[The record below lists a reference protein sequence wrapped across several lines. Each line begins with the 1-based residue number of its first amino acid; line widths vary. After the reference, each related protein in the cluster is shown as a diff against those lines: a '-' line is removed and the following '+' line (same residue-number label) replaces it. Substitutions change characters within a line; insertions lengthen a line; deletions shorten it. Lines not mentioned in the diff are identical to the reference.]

1 MARFIAIH
9 SVPAHA
15 TQEQVFA
22 GAKRVKA
29 SLAPGTDWLNS
40 WGVPEA
46 DKLFCEW
53 EAPDVDAIRASLEPV
68 KDLFPIEI
76 IYEVEWIDPQWYA

>member
-9 SVPAHA
+9 SVPPQA
-15 TQEQVFA
+15 TQEEILS
-22 GAKRVKA
+22 GAKKVIA
-29 SLAPGTDWLNS
+29 SLAPGTEWLNS
-40 WGVPEA
+40 WAVPGA

-68 KDLFPIEI
+68 KDLFPIETI
-76 IYEVEWIDPQWYA
+76 NEVEWIDPQWYK